1 MTLPPARK
9 PYDLMRAR
17 LLEAL
22 LAMASHAEEALASAM
37 RAMEE
42 RDDVLAEQVIQDDSI
57 LDHYELEIDDLCV
70 QLLAM
75 APLARELR
83 LITVAM
89 KISRNLERIGDE
101 AVRIARSVGP
111 LLREAPTRTHGD
123 LPRMATGARQMLSE
137 AIGAFV
143 DGRPDRA
150 RDLLPRDQA
159 IDDFNRRLQRELAE
173 RMTVHPVEVA
183 RCLHVMAVVKAL
195 ERIADHATNIAE
207 DVVYLCEGKDI
218 RHASA
223 A

>member
-1 MTLPPARK
+1 MIPLTTRK
-9 PYDLMRAR
+9 PYDQLRAR

-22 LAMASHAEEALASAM
+22 LAMASHAEGALARAM

-42 RDDVLAEQVIQDDSI
+42 RDDVLAEQVIADDSI

-101 AVRIARSVGP
+101 VVRIARSVGA
-111 LLREAPTRTHGD
+111 LTREAPARTNVD
-123 LPRMATGARQMLSE
+123 LPRMSGGARRMLSE

-143 DGRPDRA
+143 DGQPDRA
-150 RDLLPRDQA
+150 RGLLPLDQT
-159 IDDFNRRLQRELAE
+159 IDDCDRRLQRELAE
-173 RMTVHPVEVA
+173 RMAGHPAEVE
-183 RCLHVMAVVKAL
+183 RGLHVIAVAKAL

>member
-1 MTLPPARK
+1 MSVVPPRK
-9 PYDLMRAR
+9 PYDQLRTR

-22 LAMASHAEEALASAM
+22 LAMASHAEEALANAM
-37 RAMEE
+37 RALDG
-42 RDDVLAEQVIQDDSI
+42 RDDVLAEQVIGDDAI

-75 APLARELR
+75 APMARELR

-101 AVRIARSVGP
+101 AVRIARSVAP
-111 LLREAPTRTHGD
+111 LLREAPARGHAD
-123 LPRMATGARQMLSE
+123 LPHLSTGARQMLSE

-150 RDLLPRDQA
+150 RDLLPRDRA
-159 IDDFNRRLQRELAE
+159 IDDCNRRLQHELAE
-173 RMTVHPVEVA
+173 RMTRQPAEISRH
-183 RCLHVMAVVKAL
+183 LQVMAVAKAL

-207 DVVYLCEGKDI
+207 DVVFLCEGKDI

>member
-1 MTLPPARK
+1 MIPLTPRK
-9 PYDLMRAR
+9 PYDQLRAR

-22 LAMASHAEEALASAM
+22 LAMASHAEGALASAM

-42 RDDVLAEQVIQDDSI
+42 RDDELAEQVIADDSI

-101 AVRIARSVGP
+101 VVRIARSVGA
-111 LLREAPTRTHGD
+111 LTREAPTRTNVD
-123 LPRMATGARQMLSE
+123 LPRMSGGARRMLSE

-143 DGRPDRA
+143 DGQPERA
-150 RDLLPRDQA
+150 RGLLPLDQT
-159 IDDFNRRLQRELAE
+159 IDDCDRRLQRELAE
-173 RMTVHPVEVA
+173 RMAGHPAEVVHG
-183 RCLHVMAVVKAL
+183 LHVIVVAKAL